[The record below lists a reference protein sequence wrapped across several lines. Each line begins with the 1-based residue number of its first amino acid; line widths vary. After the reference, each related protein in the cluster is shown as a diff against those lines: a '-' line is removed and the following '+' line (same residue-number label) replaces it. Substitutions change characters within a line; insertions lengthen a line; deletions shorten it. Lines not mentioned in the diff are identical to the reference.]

1 MLSIKPN
8 TLSSFIFLKLI
19 LIKTCFQYYFQM
31 LGCLRKEV
39 VVKLNRPQIDKLKQK
54 VQGDIYDSEIIR
66 SIYSTDSSMFKRT
79 PTLVACPKTEED
91 VSLLLEFAK
100 TNNLTIAPRGG
111 GTGLAGESLTSG
123 IVIDFSKYFNK
134 IVEYNSSAQTVVLL
148 PGVIHGVLNN
158 FLAPDRL
165 VFGPDPATSNR
176 CTLGGMIANNSTGAH
191 SLKYGMTSRWVKN
204 LKIMLADGK
213 IINTKNDTLPG
224 DIQTLIQNNADII
237 KQTWPSTPRNRH
249 GYLLYNV
256 IKENRFDIEQLFLAS
271 EGTLGIILEATL
283 GLGTISDTTLIS
295 IHFANRF
302 DALSA
307 AHLLLEFAPSAVEI
321 IDDVCLKMAREN
333 KIYKELFPEDIS
345 SLLLVELPVNPDI
358 VATNTIQQI
367 SNKLNDYQLKHTLK
381 EYLDPQLRDQAW
393 NLRKQVAGL
402 INRIPGKYQPLP
414 MIEDV
419 CVHPA
424 NLKEYV
430 LGVENILKKYNLKY
444 LTYGHAGDGTVHLRP
459 FLNMKDKSTLKLLPL
474 ICDEVYNHT
483 LKIKGTISGE
493 HGDGYLRGPF
503 IQKQYGPEMFELFK
517 TIKQRLD
524 SGNLLNPDKKT
535 GAPQVETWNEF
546 IKFIEY
552 KIRPDFSL
560 NLNWN
565 SELFMAEAD
574 KCNGCGACRSQLD
587 DVDMCPVFKSTG
599 YEFHTPRAKINTI
612 KALMQGVLKKP
623 NYQELKLIFSYC
635 VGCGR
640 CEDNCPSNVSVR
652 KLIYEM
658 RALINHKTSPNL
670 SQMFINNLSSLI
682 LKLGY
687 FPRIANAL
695 NRFTI
700 TKKIQ
705 STLLGLDTTRALP
718 AIHKKINKRIN
729 QGKIVFFSDI
739 YSGTVNTHITD
750 QLINILKYNNI
761 EVCIPKI
768 LNAGVI
774 EYTYANTKKVKDIIH
789 TNREILLP
797 LIQEGAQIIVSE
809 PSAQLMLTNE
819 YSQFISASEMKLF
832 KEHCLFYAD
841 YLLTLNQ
848 AGKLRPFNTTLDFKG
863 VFHLACH
870 QKKLP
875 APYSSNHLLHMIHG
889 LKVYKLQSGCCGL
902 SGTFGLTKDHSYI
915 SNTIGE
921 KKLQELSQ
929 LTFDFGISDCGSCLM
944 QLKHL
949 CPSKPHFHPIELIA
963 KAYGF

>member
-1 MLSIKPN
+1 MIQ
-8 TLSSFIFLKLI
+8 
-19 LIKTCFQYYFQM
+19 TCFQYYFQM
-31 LGCLRKEV
+31 LGCLRKEI
-39 VVKLNRPQIDKLKQK
+39 VVKLNKPLINKLKQRI
-54 VQGDIYDSEIIR
+54 QGDIFDSELIR

-79 PTLVACPKTEED
+79 PALVACPKTEED
-91 VSLLLEFAK
+91 VLLLLEFAK
-100 TNNLTIAPRGG
+100 ASDLTIAPRGA

-134 IVEYNSSAQTVVLL
+134 IVEYDSVAQTVVLL

-165 VFGPDPATSNR
+165 IFGPDPATSNR
-176 CTLGGMIANNSTGAH
+176 CTMGGMIANNSTGAH

-204 LKIMLADGK
+204 LKIMLANGK
-213 IINTKNDTLPG
+213 IINTKDNTIPG
-224 DIQTLIQNNADII
+224 DIQTLIQNNTDII
-237 KQTWPSTPRNRH
+237 KNTWPCTPRNRH

-256 IKENRFDIEQLFLAS
+256 IKDNRFDLGQLFVAS

-283 GLGTISDTTLIS
+283 GLGTVIDTTLIS

-333 KIYKELFPEDIS
+333 KIYKELFPENIS
-345 SLLLVELPVNPDI
+345 SLLLVELPVTKDSSS
-358 VATNTIQQI
+358 TNTINHI

-381 EYLDPQLRDQAW
+381 EYLDPKSRDQAW

-419 CVHPA
+419 CVNPA
-424 NLKEYV
+424 DLKEYV
-430 LGVENILKKYNLKY
+430 FGVENILKKYDLKY

-459 FLNMKDKSTLKLLPL
+459 FLNMKDKNTLKLLPL
-474 ICDEVYNHT
+474 ICDEVYTHT

-503 IQKQYGPEMFELFK
+503 IKKQYGPEMFELFK

-535 GAPQVETWNEF
+535 GAPQVETWSEF
-546 IKFIEY
+546 IKFLEY

-560 NLNWN
+560 NLNWSN
-565 SELFMAEAD
+565 ELFMAEAD

-599 YEFHTPRAKINTI
+599 HEFHTPRAKVNTI
-612 KALMQGVLKKP
+612 KSLIQGAFTNP
-623 NYQELKLIFSYC
+623 DYQELKLIFSYC

-640 CEDNCPSNVSVR
+640 CEENCPSNVSIR
-652 KLIYEM
+652 KLVYEM
-658 RALINHKTSPNL
+658 RALINHKTAPNL
-670 SQMFINNLSSLI
+670 SQIFIHNLSFLI
-682 LKLGY
+682 LKLSH

-695 NRFTI
+695 NRLSL

-705 STLLGLDTTRALP
+705 SALLGLDTTRSLP
-718 AIHKKINKRIN
+718 SINKKIKRRIN

-750 QLINILKYNNI
+750 HLISILKYNNI
-761 EVCIPKI
+761 EVCIPKV

-774 EYTYANTKKVKDIIH
+774 EYTYANTKKVKDIIQA
-789 TNREILLP
+789 NREILLP
-797 LIQEGAQIIVSE
+797 LIQDGAQILVSE

-819 YSQFISASEMKLF
+819 YSQFISTSEMKLF
-832 KEHCLFYAD
+832 NEHCLFYAD
-841 YLLTLNQ
+841 YLLALKQ
-848 AGKLRPFNTTLDFKG
+848 EGKLRPFNTTLNFNG
-863 VFHLACH
+863 AFHLACH

-875 APYSSNHLLHMIHG
+875 APYSSYHLLSMING
-889 LKVYKLQSGCCGL
+889 LKVHKLQSGCCGL
-902 SGTFGLTKDHSYI
+902 SGTFGLTKDHSQI
-915 SNTIGE
+915 SNTIGG
-921 KKLQELSQ
+921 KKLQELSS
-929 LTFDFGISDCGSCLM
+929 LAFDFGISDCGSCLM

-949 CPSKPHFHPIELIA
+949 CPLKEHFHPIELMA